1 MMASEERL
9 ACMVANEPDM
19 AYKRRVKL
27 FLRWLTS
34 EPGNQVLDA
43 ACGRG
48 FVLNFLRE
56 VSDCRLVGQDLEYDY
71 VRQARGQLAR
81 RAVHLL
87 NGDLCRLPFP
97 DRAFDKV
104 ILAEVLEHLG
114 DDRTGLAEAV
124 RVTRPGGMIVISV
137 PNANYP
143 FCWDPINK
151 TLETLFGAHI
161 AKGPL
166 AGIWALH
173 VRLYTLDEIE
183 ALITGAGL
191 KIEETR
197 LLVHYCFP
205 FIHNIVYGL
214 GKPLLESGALPSRMS
229 DAASRYCVDGQ
240 RGSRLNPVNVGLR
253 LFNWV
258 DRLNDRLDED
268 TCDMSAMNIC
278 LKVRVP
284 GNMQQSAW

>member
-1 MMASEERL
+1 MISEEQL
-9 ACMVANEPDM
+9 ACLVANEPDM

-27 FLRWLTS
+27 FLRWLTA
-34 EPGNQVLDA
+34 EPGDRVLDA

-48 FVLNFLRE
+48 FVLNFLRA
-56 VSDCRLVGQDLEYDY
+56 VSDCRPFGQDLEYDY
-71 VRQARGQLAR
+71 VRQAHGQLSEREVA
-81 RAVHLL
+81 LS
-87 NGDLCRLPFP
+87 NGDLCRLSFA
-97 DRAFDKV
+97 DHTFDKV
-104 ILAEVLEHLG
+104 ILAEVLEHLD
-114 DDRTGLAEAV
+114 DDRAGLAEAV
-124 RVTRPGGMIVISV
+124 RVTRPGGMIAISV
-137 PNANYP
+137 PNADYP

-151 TLETLFGAHI
+151 TLETLFGTHI

-183 ALITGAGL
+183 TLVEGAGL

-214 GKPLLESGALPSRMS
+214 GKPLLESGVLPSQMS
-229 DAASRYCVDGQ
+229 DAASRYCMDGQ
-240 RGSRLNPVNVGLR
+240 RGGRLNPVNVGLR

-258 DRLNDRLDED
+258 DRLNDQLDED
-268 TCDMSAMNIC
+268 TRDMSAMNIC

-284 GNMQQSAW
+284 GNI